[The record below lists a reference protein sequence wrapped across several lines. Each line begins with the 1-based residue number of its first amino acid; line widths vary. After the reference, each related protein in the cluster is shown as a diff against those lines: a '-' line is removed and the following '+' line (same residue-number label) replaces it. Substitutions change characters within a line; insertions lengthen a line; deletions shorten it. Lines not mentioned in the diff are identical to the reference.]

1 MASAGQWRNATRVGP
16 GRVGQGAVTTG
27 SRPESSW
34 KWFMDE
40 RFLGPALTTGV
51 FCAFFAMFVA
61 TVTDAL
67 ALWQVAGVGGAS
79 GFLGSLFASFV
90 WRRK

>member
-1 MASAGQWRNATRVGP
+1 
-16 GRVGQGAVTTG
+16 
-27 SRPESSW
+27 
-34 KWFMDE
+34 MDE